1 MTAEMRQENQARK
14 IDKSRLSATGTSHV
28 TYRLTRIERIA
39 AWWTLLYVL
48 NDISGCNESE

>member
-1 MTAEMRQENQARK
+1 MTVERWQENQARK
-14 IDKSRLSATGTSHV
+14 IDKSRLIATGNSHV
-28 TYRLTRIERIA
+28 TYRLTRIESIA